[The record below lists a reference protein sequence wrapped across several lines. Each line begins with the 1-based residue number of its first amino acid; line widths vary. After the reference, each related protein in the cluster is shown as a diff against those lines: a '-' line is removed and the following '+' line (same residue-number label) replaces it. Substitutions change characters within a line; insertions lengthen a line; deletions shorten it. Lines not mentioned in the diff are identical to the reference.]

1 MIVTNIFGG
10 KEKSLLKPPDE
21 KTKTVTKQVVWST
34 YIFCPD
40 EDT

>member
-21 KTKTVTKQVVWST
+21 KKTVTKQIVWST